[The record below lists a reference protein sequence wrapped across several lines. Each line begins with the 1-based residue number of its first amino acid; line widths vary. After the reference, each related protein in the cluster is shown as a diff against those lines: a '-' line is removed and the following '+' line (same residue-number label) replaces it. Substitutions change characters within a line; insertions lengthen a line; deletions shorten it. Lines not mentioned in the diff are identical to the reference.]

1 MICNKNKINFIHLTK
16 MMSMSIMK
24 MKIKI
29 ILNLLMMSFKLG
41 KTIRLFIK
49 VLSLIQKER
58 TINSEAQ
65 HNQVDCLK
73 YVVVTY
79 NRPVKKINII
89 FISKKKKQKDINS
102 PFSFKIQT
110 GNKINVRFKDNLE
123 HSYKLY
129 NYLT

>member
-1 MICNKNKINFIHLTK
+1 
-16 MMSMSIMK
+16 
-24 MKIKI
+24 
-29 ILNLLMMSFKLG
+29 MSFKLG